1 MYHPD
6 VTEPTSPP
14 PVDRTP
20 RWWART
26 IAVGLAAG
34 FLSGLFGVG
43 GGILMVPAMVLLL
56 AMEQRRAHGTS
67 LTAILPIA
75 VSGTIGYA
83 VEGSVDWPVAVWLTV
98 GAAGLGAVIGTHLLH
113 VLPRR
118 ALAYGF
124 AALLLATA
132 VRMVL
137 DSSDAGGRAA
147 LTVATA
153 VLLVAIGVVTG
164 ILAGLLGVGGGI
176 VVVPIMVLA
185 LGMPAAV
192 AKGTSLAMVVPTSLV
207 GTWRNVKAR
216 NTELVTA
223 AVMGVAGLASSFA
236 ATKISVG
243 LDETLS
249 NRLFGALLLLVA
261 LSMFRKERR
270 AARAEATAEVTA
282 AAAEDDAPVAPA
294 GP

>member
-1 MYHPD
+1 
-6 VTEPTSPP
+6 VTTDAPTPATS
-14 PVDRTP
+14 DRTA

-26 IAVGLAAG
+26 IAVGIAAG
-34 FLSGLFGVG
+34 FLSGMFGVG

-83 VEGSVDWPVAVWLTV
+83 VEGSVDWPVAVWLTL

-124 AALLLATA
+124 AGLLVATA

-137 DSSDAGGRAA
+137 DASDAGGRGA
-147 LTVATA
+147 LTVATVV
-153 VLLVAIGVVTG
+153 VLIAIGVVTG

-176 VVVPIMVLA
+176 VVVPVLVVG
-185 LGMPAAV
+185 LGLPAAV

-261 LSMFRKERR
+261 ISMFRKERR
-270 AARAEATAEVTA
+270 AARTEAAAEVTA
-282 AAAEDDAPVAPA
+282 AVDATPTRA
-294 GP
+294 

>member
-1 MYHPD
+1 MYHRSVADHDPSPD
-6 VTEPTSPP
+6 PTP
-14 PVDRTP
+14 DRTAP
-20 RWWART
+20 WWVRT
-26 IAVGLAAG
+26 IGVGIAAG

-56 AMEQRRAHGTS
+56 GMEQRRAHGTS

-75 VSGTIGYA
+75 VSGTIGYS
-83 VEGSVDWPVAVWLTV
+83 VEGSVDWPVAAWLTL

-124 AALLLATA
+124 AGLLVATA
-132 VRMVL
+132 VRMAL
-137 DSSDAGGRAA
+137 DTSDAGGRAG
-147 LTVATA
+147 LTLAT
-153 VLLVAIGVVTG
+153 VLVLVAIGVVTG

-176 VVVPIMVLA
+176 VVVPVLVVG
-185 LGMPAAV
+185 LGLPAAV

-207 GTWRNVKAR
+207 GTWRNVRAR

-223 AVMGVAGLASSFA
+223 AVMGMAGLASSFA
-236 ATKISVG
+236 ATKVSVG

-249 NRLFGALLLLVA
+249 NRLFGALLLVVA

-270 AARAEATAEVTA
+270 AARAEAVA
-282 AAAEDDAPVAPA
+282 AAAPEAPAVAPVTGA
-294 GP
+294 

>member
-1 MYHPD
+1 MTDRAPQ
-6 VTEPTSPP
+6 PAAAP
-14 PVDRTP
+14 DRTR
-20 RWWART
+20 RWWVRT
-26 IAVGLAAG
+26 IGVGIAAG

-56 AMEQRRAHGTS
+56 GMEQRRSHGTS

-75 VSGTIGYA
+75 ISGTIGYS
-83 VEGSVDWPVAVWLTV
+83 VEGSVDWPVAMWLTV
-98 GAAGLGAVIGTHLLH
+98 GSAGLGAVIGTHLLH

-124 AALLLATA
+124 AGLLVATA
-132 VRMVL
+132 VRMAL
-137 DSSDAGGRAA
+137 DNSQAGGRAG
-147 LTVATA
+147 LTVAT
-153 VLLVAIGVVTG
+153 VLILVAIGVVTG
-164 ILAGLLGVGGGI
+164 TLAGLLGVGGGI
-176 VVVPIMVLA
+176 VVVPVLVVG
-185 LGMPAAV
+185 LGLPAAV

-207 GTWRNVKAR
+207 GTWRNVKAH
-216 NTELVTA
+216 NTELTTA

-261 LSMFRKERR
+261 VSMFRKERR
-270 AARAEATAEVTA
+270 AARAEATAETTA
-282 AAAEDDAPVAPA
+282 AVEAPTVAPA
-294 GP
+294 TGS

>member
-1 MYHPD
+1 MADHDPSS
-6 VTEPTSPP
+6 PTAP
-14 PVDRTP
+14 DRTS
-20 RWWART
+20 RWWVRT
-26 IAVGLAAG
+26 IGVGLAAG

-56 AMEQRRAHGTS
+56 GMEQRRAHGTS

-83 VEGSVDWPVAVWLTV
+83 VEGKVDWPVAAWLTL
-98 GAAGLGAVIGTHLLH
+98 GAAGLGAMIGTHLLH

-118 ALAYGF
+118 VLAYGF
-124 AALLLATA
+124 AGLLLATA
-132 VRMVL
+132 VRMAL
-137 DSSDAGGRAA
+137 DASDAGGRAG
-147 LTVATA
+147 LTIAT
-153 VLLVAIGVVTG
+153 VLVLVAIGVVTG

-176 VVVPIMVLA
+176 VVVPVLVVG
-185 LGMPAAV
+185 LGLPAAV

-236 ATKISVG
+236 ATKVSVG

-249 NRLFGALLLLVA
+249 NRLFGGLLLLVA
-261 LSMFRKERR
+261 VSMFRKERR
-270 AARAEATAEVTA
+270 AARAEATTSAGADA
-282 AAAEDDAPVAPA
+282 AAPVAAPTHGA
-294 GP
+294 